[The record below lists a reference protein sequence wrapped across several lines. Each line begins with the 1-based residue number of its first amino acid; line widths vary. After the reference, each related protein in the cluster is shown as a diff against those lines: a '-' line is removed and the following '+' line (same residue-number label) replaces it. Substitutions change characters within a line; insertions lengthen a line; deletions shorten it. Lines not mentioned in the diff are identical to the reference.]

1 MTKFKQIFAFDL
13 RSLALFRMGLAVMVM
28 ADIISRASAGG
39 LVAHYTD
46 AGLLPRKVLIEQL
59 LHPWYWSLHL
69 ISGEP
74 FVQTL
79 LFVLAFA
86 FALALLFGYHTRL
99 AIIATWVFN
108 ISIQNRNPALIFAG
122 DDVLRA
128 ILFWSMFLPLGA
140 NYSVDSAL
148 NSASKPLP
156 KVVASGATFA
166 LMVQVCF
173 IYIWSAAYKT
183 KSGIWWPDGDAVYYS
198 LSFDQYVTGFGQ
210 WLLGFP
216 RPFLRV
222 LTFAALGFEWVG
234 PLMIFIPFYNSFFR
248 IVAVISFILLHLGFE
263 LCFQIGVLS
272 FLSMFIW
279 SAFIPSLVWDGV
291 AQRWATPERR
301 GLQIYYDADCGFC
314 KKVVHLIRTFLI
326 LPGTPL
332 LPAQDDTS
340 IYEDMVTKNSWV
352 VVDWQG
358 KRHFKF
364 AAIAYVF
371 SLSPI
376 FFFLTPLLRWQPIAT
391 VGRKF
396 YETIANNRRLAG
408 KFTKPLTFRPL
419 QIKPSLPLN
428 IVAILLIFLI
438 TIWNL
443 TSFVDQTVAR
453 RPVQPNDWVSSA
465 HQFLHRKTFNQLASL
480 GYLTRLDQSW
490 SIFAPAPPRDDGW
503 HVIIG
508 KLKDGSEVNVL
519 EESRPISWEKP
530 TVQQRKQLYQTIQ
543 WRVYFINLNRAIG
556 SRLYPHFAN
565 YLCHNWQAKHQG
577 SKQLESFAIYFINE
591 RTVPP
596 SQTQQTNKKLVWQQS
611 CLEQQSN

>member
-1 MTKFKQIFAFDL
+1 MAKFNQIFALDL
-13 RSLALFRMGLAVMVM
+13 RSLAVFRIGLTVMVI
-28 ADIISRASAGG
+28 ADLMSRLSAGG
-39 LVAHYTD
+39 LVTHYTD
-46 AGLLPRKVLIEQL
+46 AGVLPRKVLIEEL
-59 LHPWYWSLHL
+59 LHPWYWSVHL
-69 ISGEP
+69 ISGAP
-74 FVQTL
+74 SFQAL
-79 LFVLAFA
+79 LFIIAFA

-99 AIIATWVFN
+99 AIIATWLLN
-108 ISIQNRNPALIFAG
+108 ISLQNRNPALIFAG

-128 ILFWSMFLPLGA
+128 ILFWSIFLPLGA

-148 NSASKPLP
+148 NCSSKPLP
-156 KVVASGATFA
+156 KTVASGATFA

-216 RPFLRV
+216 LPFLRV

-248 IVAVISFILLHLGFE
+248 IVAVISFMLLHLGFE

-279 SAFIPSLVWDGV
+279 MAFIPSLVWDRA
-291 AQRWATPERR
+291 AQCLATPERQ
-301 GLQIYYDADCGFC
+301 GLQIYYDIDCGFC
-314 KKVVHLIRTFLI
+314 KKIVYLLRTFLL

-332 LPAQDDTS
+332 LPAQDDAS
-340 IYEDMVTKNSWV
+340 IYEDMLAKNSWV

-358 KRHFKF
+358 RRHFKF
-364 AAIAYVF
+364 AAIAYVC

-376 FFFLTPLLRWQPIAT
+376 FFFLASVFRWQPIAR
-391 VGRKF
+391 VGKKF
-396 YETIANNRRLAG
+396 YETIANNRRMAG
-408 KFTKPLTFRPL
+408 KFTKPLSFRPL
-419 QIKPSLPLN
+419 QVKPSLTLN
-428 IVAILLIFLI
+428 IVAILLIILV

-443 TSFVDQTVAR
+443 TSFVDQTVYR
-453 RPVQPNDWVSSA
+453 RALQPNDWVNSA
-465 HQFLHRKTFNQLASL
+465 YQFLHRKTFNKLAIL

-503 HVIIG
+503 HVIVG
-508 KLKDGSEVNVL
+508 KLSDGSQVNVL
-519 EESRPISWEKP
+519 EEGRSISWEKP
-530 TVQQRKQLYQTIQ
+530 TVQQRKQRYQTIQ

-556 SRLYPHFAN
+556 SRMYPHFAN
-565 YLCHNWQAKHQG
+565 YLCRHWNQRHQG
-577 SKQLESFAIYFINE
+577 DRHLENFAIYFIDE

-596 SQTQQTNKKLVWQQS
+596 GEMQTTQKKLVWQQS
-611 CLEQQSN
+611 CSN